1 MLRRLVWFSKLPGA
15 RHGDWARIS
24 RQSDGSLR
32 HYCLDCEN
40 RECGLTVWLSGF
52 GENLGVSVYCL
63 IFDSYVQTDTELNP
77 HRNRT
82 FGLPK
87 FQFFRQPI
95 QACWIFQ
102 LVVDWVLNFSQKGV
116 PKHPGPLF
124 VPLLHF
130 SPIATPSNENL
141 RKKAKNGDST
151 QGGGVLIPQPCQRIA
166 A

>member
-32 HYCLDCEN
+32 HYCLVCEN

-52 GENLGVSVYCL
+52 GENPGVSFYCF
-63 IFDSYVQTDTELNP
+63 IFNSYVQTDTELDP
-77 HRNRT
+77 HWNRMSP
-82 FGLPK
+82 FPN

-95 QACWIFQ
+95 KARWIFQ
-102 LVVDWVLNFSQKGV
+102 LVVDWLLNFSQKGV

-124 VPLLHF
+124 VPFLHF
-130 SPIATPSNENL
+130 SAIAHTIERKSA
-141 RKKAKNGDST
+141 KKAKNGDPM
-151 QGGGVLIPQPCQRIA
+151 QGEGLIPRPCPRIA